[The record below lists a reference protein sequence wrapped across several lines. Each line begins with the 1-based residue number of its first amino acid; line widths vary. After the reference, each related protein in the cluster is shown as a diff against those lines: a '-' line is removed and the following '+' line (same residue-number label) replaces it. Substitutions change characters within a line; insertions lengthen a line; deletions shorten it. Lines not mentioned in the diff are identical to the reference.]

1 MSSVWQPQWQTHR
14 ILCSVKKGSA
24 NVCFGCPAALS
35 YAIFGVTYLGVFVL
49 FLPIFYFPFLHF
61 SLPFQPAKNLRN
73 RVKDCRNS
81 QPSQSCFGPFQ
92 EGKQCRKC
100 LVGQACSRLL
110 PFKGHSYAHFVSLTP
125 LQLLSV
131 TLANI
136 SFFLINLMQTRNN

>member
-1 MSSVWQPQWQTHR
+1 MSSVCQPQWQMHR
-14 ILCSVKKGSA
+14 ILRSTKKGSA

-49 FLPIFYFPFLHF
+49 FLSIFYFPFLLF

-73 RVKDCRNS
+73 RVRTAGTLS
-81 QPSQSCFGPFQ
+81 PPSLAFQ

-110 PFKGHSYAHFVSLTP
+110 PFKGHSYARFVSLTP

-136 SFFLINLMQTRNN
+136 SFFLINLMQTRNNCL